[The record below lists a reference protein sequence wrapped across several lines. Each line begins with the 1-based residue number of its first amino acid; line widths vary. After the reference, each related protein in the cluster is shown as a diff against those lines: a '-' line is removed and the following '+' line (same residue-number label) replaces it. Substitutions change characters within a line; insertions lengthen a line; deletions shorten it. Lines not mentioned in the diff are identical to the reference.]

1 METPTPAFR
10 NDSFL
15 CPHCGVVSQQLW
27 PHAPLGYRMPDAN
40 IRSFVPDRFTVSLCV
55 NCQRP
60 SFWHEKRL
68 VYPSKYP
75 LPPVKSMPKSVRE
88 IYEEAQSVLY
98 HSPRASS
105 ALMRLAIEQLMCEV
119 AACSGKSL
127 HELIE
132 ERKDELGLRL
142 YKMAVGLRLV
152 GNEAVH
158 VGQIDFDE
166 DQEVAELLFYFINR
180 ITERLIEEQMMIEK
194 IKGVLPES
202 KAVKLQ

>member
-27 PHAPLGYRMPDAN
+27 PHVQLGYRMPNADT
-40 IRSFVPDRFTVSLCV
+40 RHFSEDQFTVSLCV
-55 NCQRP
+55 NCQQP
-60 SFWHEKRL
+60 SFWHNKRL

-75 LPPVKSMPKSVRE
+75 LPPVESMPERVRE

-98 HSPRASS
+98 QSPRASAS
-105 ALMRLAIEQLMCEV
+105 LMRLAIEQLMCEV

-132 ERKDELGLRL
+132 ERKDELGPRL
-142 YKMAVGLRLV
+142 YTMAVGLRLV

-166 DQEVAELLFYFINR
+166 DPEVAELLFYFINR
-180 ITERLIEEQMMIEK
+180 ISERLIEEQKMIDK
-194 IKGVLPES
+194 IREVLPES
-202 KAVKLQ
+202 KAQKME